1 MLFSIAVEQ
10 ITLNTGQIILGI
22 TSGTVVSNLCYSYTI
37 YKNLSQ
43 FATSVYNITFPM
55 LNRLVNNKASN
66 SVILTEVI
74 KISRTQLIVL
84 LLIFS
89 GFCFGKDFVKIW
101 AGNDFEPAY
110 YMTIILM
117 FSITFQLCQLQ
128 FVSILQA
135 KTYKNLD

>member
-1 MLFSIAVEQ
+1 MVLPQVLWSVAIYVIAIQ
-10 ITLNTGQIILGI
+10 FTK
-22 TSGTVVSNLCYSYTI
+22 I
-37 YKNLSQ
+37 YQQ

-117 FSITFQLCQLQ
+117 FSITFQLCQLP
-128 FVSILQA
+128 VSILQA

>member
-1 MLFSIAVEQ
+1 MVLPQVLWSVAIYVIAIQ
-10 ITLNTGQIILGI
+10 FTK
-22 TSGTVVSNLCYSYTI
+22 I
-37 YKNLSQ
+37 YRQ

-89 GFCFGKDFVKIW
+89 GFVLGKILSKYGQEMIL
-101 AGNDFEPAY
+101 NLL
-110 YMTIILM
+110 II
-117 FSITFQLCQLQ
+117 
-128 FVSILQA
+128 
-135 KTYKNLD
+135 